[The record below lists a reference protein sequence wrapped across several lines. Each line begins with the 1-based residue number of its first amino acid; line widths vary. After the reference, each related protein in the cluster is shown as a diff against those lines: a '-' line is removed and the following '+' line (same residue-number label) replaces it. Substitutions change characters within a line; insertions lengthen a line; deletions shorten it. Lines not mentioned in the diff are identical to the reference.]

1 MHLLAPSMRPKTL
14 PAMLARPA
22 GRAAARMSMSAGL
35 PTGRLGSRVLGLVAR
50 GGAAAA
56 APEAGAL
63 GFKIGLAVLL
73 CAFNAMCWAA
83 PLRFKRF
90 TGSSQKLGVASTFS
104 GGVFLAL
111 AFGHM
116 VPEAA
121 EAFGE
126 GGAAA
131 ACRWTLGGYLLIW
144 AVERLANGA
153 EAPPTDLSASDAA
166 AGAAVGAAPPAEA
179 QTSGSAAML
188 LGALSVHSMLETMAL
203 AVARSKSAAALLAG
217 SIALHQPAESLALVV
232 ALLRA
237 GLRGP
242 KLLRLLLLFT
252 AMGPL
257 GCVAGLGLHAR
268 FGKLFGGALD
278 GALIAL
284 TAGTFV
290 YVGATEVVPEEF
302 EDGGASKAKVLA
314 LLLGV
319 ATILGLARVAD
330 LLEARAG

>member
-1 MHLLAPSMRPKTL
+1 MHLVAHSMRLKTL
-14 PAMLARPA
+14 PLLARPA
-22 GRAAARMSMSAGL
+22 SRAAVQMSASL
-35 PTGRLGSRVLGLVAR
+35 PGGFGKALSLVAR
-50 GGAAAA
+50 GGAAVPVPA
-56 APEAGAL
+56 ESGIL
-63 GFKIGLAVLL
+63 GFKLGLALL
-73 CAFNAMCWAA
+73 LTAFNAACWAA

-90 TGSSQKLGVASTFS
+90 TGSAQKLGVASTFS

-121 EAFGE
+121 AAFGE
-126 GGAAA
+126 NGAVP
-131 ACRWTLGGYLLIW
+131 ACRWTLAGYLLIW
-144 AVERLANGA
+144 AVERLASGTAAPA
-153 EAPPTDLSASDAA
+153 EALSASDAA
-166 AGAAVGAAPPAEA
+166 AGAAVGAAPPVEA
-179 QTSGSAAML
+179 NGGSGSAAML

-242 KLLRLLLLFT
+242 KLLRLLLVFT

-257 GCVAGLGLHAR
+257 GCLAGLGLHSR
-268 FGKLFGGALD
+268 FGKIFGGALD
-278 GALIAL
+278 GTLIAL

-302 EDGGASKAKVLA
+302 GDGDASKAKVFA

-319 ATILGLARVAD
+319 ATILGLIRVSNV
-330 LLEARAG
+330 LEARAG

>member
-1 MHLLAPSMRPKTL
+1 M
-14 PAMLARPA
+14 
-22 GRAAARMSMSAGL
+22 
-35 PTGRLGSRVLGLVAR
+35 
-50 GGAAAA
+50 
-56 APEAGAL
+56 
-63 GFKIGLAVLL
+63 LL
-73 CAFNAMCWAA
+73 CAFNAACWAA

-153 EAPPTDLSASDAA
+153 EAPVFRSVGLGRGGRRRRA
-166 AGAAVGAAPPAEA
+166 GAAPPAEA

-257 GCVAGLGLHAR
+257 GCVAGLGLHALR
-268 FGKLFGGALD
+268 ETVWRRLGRCIDRA
-278 GALIAL
+278 
-284 TAGTFV
+284 
-290 YVGATEVVPEEF
+290 
-302 EDGGASKAKVLA
+302 DGGHFCVRGRDGRRAR
-314 LLLGV
+314 GV
-319 ATILGLARVAD
+319 RGRRRLESQGPRAAAGRGDDPRSRARRGP
-330 LLEARAG
+330 ARGESRLKSIDSSYLV

>member
-22 GRAAARMSMSAGL
+22 GRAAARMSMSMSM

-73 CAFNAMCWAA
+73 CAFNAACWAA

-121 EAFGE
+121 EPSAR
-126 GGAAA
+126 AA
-131 ACRWTLGGYLLIW
+131 R
-144 AVERLANGA
+144 RR
-153 EAPPTDLSASDAA
+153 PA
-166 AGAAVGAAPPAEA
+166 AGRWAA
-179 QTSGSAAML
+179 
-188 LGALSVHSMLETMAL
+188 
-203 AVARSKSAAALLAG
+203 
-217 SIALHQPAESLALVV
+217 I
-232 ALLRA
+232 
-237 GLRGP
+237 
-242 KLLRLLLLFT
+242 
-252 AMGPL
+252 
-257 GCVAGLGLHAR
+257 C
-268 FGKLFGGALD
+268 
-278 GALIAL
+278 
-284 TAGTFV
+284 
-290 YVGATEVVPEEF
+290 
-302 EDGGASKAKVLA
+302 
-314 LLLGV
+314 
-319 ATILGLARVAD
+319 
-330 LLEARAG
+330 

>member
-1 MHLLAPSMRPKTL
+1 MHLVAHSMRPKSL
-14 PAMLARPA
+14 LAMLARPA
-22 GRAAARMSMSAGL
+22 GRAAARASVSMSMSMPRA
-35 PTGRLGSRVLGLVAR
+35 SRVLGLVAR

-56 APEAGAL
+56 APPEAGAL

-166 AGAAVGAAPPAEA
+166 AGASVGAAPPAEA
-179 QTSGSAAML
+179 QTS
-188 LGALSVHSMLETMAL
+188 
-203 AVARSKSAAALLAG
+203 
-217 SIALHQPAESLALVV
+217 
-232 ALLRA
+232 
-237 GLRGP
+237 
-242 KLLRLLLLFT
+242 
-252 AMGPL
+252 
-257 GCVAGLGLHAR
+257 
-268 FGKLFGGALD
+268 
-278 GALIAL
+278 
-284 TAGTFV
+284 
-290 YVGATEVVPEEF
+290 
-302 EDGGASKAKVLA
+302 
-314 LLLGV
+314 
-319 ATILGLARVAD
+319 
-330 LLEARAG
+330 

>member
-1 MHLLAPSMRPKTL
+1 MRPKTL

-22 GRAAARMSMSAGL
+22 GRAAARASVSMSMSMPRA
-35 PTGRLGSRVLGLVAR
+35 SRVLGLVAR

-63 GFKIGLAVLL
+63 GFKIGLALL
-73 CAFNAMCWAA
+73 LTAFNAACWAA

-153 EAPPTDLSASDAA
+153 EAPPTSSSCLCSSSSC
-166 AGAAVGAAPPAEA
+166 E
-179 QTSGSAAML
+179 
-188 LGALSVHSMLETMAL
+188 
-203 AVARSKSAAALLAG
+203 
-217 SIALHQPAESLALVV
+217 
-232 ALLRA
+232 
-237 GLRGP
+237 
-242 KLLRLLLLFT
+242 
-252 AMGPL
+252 
-257 GCVAGLGLHAR
+257 
-268 FGKLFGGALD
+268 
-278 GALIAL
+278 
-284 TAGTFV
+284 
-290 YVGATEVVPEEF
+290 
-302 EDGGASKAKVLA
+302 
-314 LLLGV
+314 
-319 ATILGLARVAD
+319 
-330 LLEARAG
+330 